1 MIKVITN
8 KYASS
13 PYSRKGIIVL
23 EEKGLP
29 YEQKNI
35 DPEFLPDGFGSMNP
49 NLRASLLIDQ
59 DQMIFESDNIVDYL
73 LRTYPGERSA
83 DAPDPPLTETMTR
96 PDHHIHD
103 SMILVTIETIL
114 NSANNISFFATSGID
129 PAKIEPYGW
138 IWQRDKVRIDS
149 CMTWLDQQATHEGFV
164 PGVFSIM
171 DLKMMCAFRTLT
183 RCANDDWNPDWSK
196 YRNLDSI
203 YAFYRDRPSI
213 VKTDP
218 GLG

>member
-29 YEQKNI
+29 YQQENI
-35 DPEFLPDGFGSMNP
+35 DPEHLPDGYELINP

-59 DQMIFESDNIVDYL
+59 DQMIFESDEIVDYL
-73 LRTYPGERSA
+73 LRTYPGERSP

-96 PDHHIHD
+96 PDHHIVD
-103 SMILVTIETIL
+103 SMVLVTIETVL
-114 NSANNISFFATSGID
+114 NSANNISFFATGGIH
-129 PAKIEPYGW
+129 PSTIEPYGW
-138 IWQRDKVRIDS
+138 IWERDKVRIDS
-149 CMTWLDQQATHEGFV
+149 CMDWLDQKATPEGFA

-171 DLKMMCAFRTLT
+171 DVKMMCAFRCLT
-183 RCANDDWNPDWSK
+183 RCANDHWNLDWSK
-196 YRNLDSI
+196 YQNLDSI
-203 YAFYRDRPSI
+203 HAFYRHRPSI

-218 GLG
+218 GL